1 MIILEY
7 SKGNILIKINFIPW
21 KFKVKVFLKCT
32 YKLNKSI
39 SFYVNRNS
47 GTIVNDVGG
56 ENLFN
61 FF

>member
-7 SKGNILIKINFIPW
+7 SKGNILIKINFITW
-21 KFKVKVFLKCT
+21 KFKVKVFLKCI

>member
-21 KFKVKVFLKCT
+21 KFKVKVFLKCI
-32 YKLNKSI
+32 YKPNKSI
-39 SFYVNRNS
+39 SFYVSRNS
-47 GTIVNDVGG
+47 GTMVNDVGG
-56 ENLFN
+56 ENLVN